1 MENNNNEKEENK
13 NEIKENK
20 DDNESEND
28 YNRDDGSSGTNNNRY
43 LNNSLARLNSEL
55 DLDKIIAGK
64 DESQNN
70 IANLNDIL
78 EEAKDEK
85 FSEDN
90 YMEGEDILNQSY
102 LGNLFIDVLNKKKDE
117 EKKNYVC
124 HIFNYQGNQKII

>member
-124 HIFNYQGNQKII
+124 HIFN